1 MNMKRCENGHFY
13 DADQFASCPHCQEM
27 NAQSG
32 NETVGIMG
40 STEGNKTVPAG
51 RMEDSMPLVSSM
63 ASPNAFGGMG
73 IIGDRIEPVDVG
85 ITLGG
90 DPTIPPYDDDD
101 MKTQSFYATEKGHEP
116 VVGWLVCIKGE
127 AFGEGFKLKSGR
139 NFIGRASNMDV
150 VLTGDATVSREK
162 HAIVL
167 YEPKRRKFMVQAG
180 ESRELFYLND
190 EVVLTAE
197 ELKAKDVLTIGK
209 TKLLFVPC
217 CDESFGWDE
226 LEEE

>member
-40 STEGNKTVPAG
+40 GTEGSRTVPAG
-51 RMEDSMPLVSSM
+51 RMEDSVPLVSSM
-63 ASPNAFGGMG
+63 VRPGEFGGMG
-73 IIGDRIEPVDVG
+73 SISPIDIG
-85 ITLGG
+85 ITS
-90 DPTIPPYDDDD
+90 DPTMPPDDDDD

>member
-1 MNMKRCENGHFY
+1 MNMKRCENGHSY

-40 STEGNKTVPAG
+40 GTEGSRTVPAG
-51 RMEDSMPLVSSM
+51 RMEDSAPMVSSM
-63 ASPNAFGGMG
+63 IRPDFGNMGSISP
-73 IIGDRIEPVDVG
+73 IDIG
-85 ITLGG
+85 ITG
-90 DPTIPPYDDDD
+90 DLTVPPDDDDD

-217 CDESFGWDE
+217 CDDSFGWDE